1 MKKKYTIV
9 GIDEAGRGPL
19 AGPVVSASVSR
30 EENLL
35 PKFINDSKKISEK
48 NREVMY
54 EEIIKN
60 ATHCGVGIIS
70 PEDIDKINIHNAT
83 LLSMQ
88 ESFLKINCLNC
99 KVYVDGIFTPDIDAK
114 LHAVKHGDRLVPIIS
129 AASIIAKVTRD
140 RIMLKIDKEYPEY
153 DFKKHKGYPT
163 KHHIEMIKKYGI
175 CKYHRKTFKPIKNL

>member
-1 MKKKYTIV
+1 MR
-9 GIDEAGRGPL
+9 AR
-19 AGPVVSASVSR
+19 
-30 EENLL
+30 N
-35 PKFINDSKKISEK
+35 KIK
-48 NREVMY
+48 C
-54 EEIIKN
+54 K
-60 ATHCGVGIIS
+60 
-70 PEDIDKINIHNAT
+70 
-83 LLSMQ
+83 
-88 ESFLKINCLNC
+88 NC

-140 RIMLKIDKEYPEY
+140 RIMLSIDKEYPEY